1 MEIEVPTTIEELYL
15 GLYPG
20 PDPSQWPEYL
30 KGDPVRAHGLLS
42 FYRGLK
48 LGICLGDACFDRR

>member
-1 MEIEVPTTIEELYL
+1 MDIEIPVIIEVLYL

-20 PDPSQWPEYL
+20 PDPTQWPEHL
-30 KGDPVRAHGLLS
+30 RDDPLRGHGLLS

-48 LGICLGDACFDRR
+48 LGIRLIVACLEQP